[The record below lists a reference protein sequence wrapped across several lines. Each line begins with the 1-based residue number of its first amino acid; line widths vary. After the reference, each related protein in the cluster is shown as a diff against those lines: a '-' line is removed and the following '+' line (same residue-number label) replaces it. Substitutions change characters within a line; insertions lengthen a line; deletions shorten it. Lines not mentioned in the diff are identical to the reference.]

1 MQNRF
6 QLLWRDMMSSYSSK
20 MDELE
25 RNVLTLFTVK
35 DMMKWIS

>member
-6 QLLWRDMMSSYSSK
+6 QLLWRDMMSSYSAK

-25 RNVLTLFTVK
+25 RNVLTLFAVK
-35 DMMKWIS
+35 DVMKWIS